1 MSDLE
6 RRGTSRPSRRA
17 REQRAYRLVLATGG
31 FTTLFVASLVLSI
44 LGIVSGSWVVL
55 MAVLAVICGLLLRRT
70 LRP

>member
-6 RRGTSRPSRRA
+6 RRRGATPSRRA